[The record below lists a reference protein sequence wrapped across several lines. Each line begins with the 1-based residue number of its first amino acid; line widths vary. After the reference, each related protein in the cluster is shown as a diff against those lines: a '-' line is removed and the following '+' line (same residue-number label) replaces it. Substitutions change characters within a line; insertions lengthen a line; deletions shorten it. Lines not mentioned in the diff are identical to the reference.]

1 MKNVLQ
7 WIVAFLSLF
16 FSLQLSAQQT
26 TTNVQGVP
34 LFSVQDCINYAFQN
48 TGTIKNAVLE
58 QGISQAKVGEIIS
71 MGLPQLDIEGQLVDN
86 VKIQKAFLPVEIM
99 GDNAPPGSQPGDFV
113 GVQFSPQYT
122 TNAQLKLNQLLFDGT
137 FFIGVQA
144 AKVYTE
150 LASKELIRSKIDVAE
165 SVTQAYYYVLVQRE
179 FLKLIIENREILE
192 GLYNETK
199 AMYEAG
205 MVEETELN
213 RIEVNYNSMVIQ
225 ETQSKQMNVIA
236 EKLLKFQMGM
246 DINSPLALA
255 EKLED
260 FRDFIVTPTDLA
272 VAKNRIEYSILQTN
286 IKLNEYDIKSI
297 QAEYW
302 PKLYAFAGYGFNA
315 GGNGFVT
322 QFDQAGD
329 FGNVGVSLSI
339 SLFDGLGRQKR
350 VEQRKLKG
358 QQLFN
363 TRIDLERQIS
373 IEQEQS
379 RIVYETNMATL
390 NLQEKN
396 MGVAE
401 KVYTNTQIKFKNGVG
416 SSVEVTTSSQD
427 YAAAA
432 NTFYNSLYEV
442 LIAKLSYEKANGR
455 LLEYVDSEDFEKDQK
470 TLKLNNEK

>member
-7 WIVAFLSLF
+7 WIVASLSLF

-26 TTNVQGVP
+26 TTNENGVP
-34 LFSVQDCINYAFQN
+34 LYSVQDCINYAFQN

-71 MGLPQLDIEGQLVDN
+71 IGLPQISFEGQLVDN
-86 VKIQKAFLPVEIM
+86 VKIQKAFLPGNAFDPAGDPNETVAVEF
-99 GDNAPPGSQPGDFV
+99 GTKYNSNLQLQASQ
-113 GVQFSPQYT
+113 
-122 TNAQLKLNQLLFDGT
+122 LIFDGT

-144 AKVYTE
+144 AKVYNE

-165 SVTQAYYYVLVQRE
+165 AVTQAYYYVLVQRE

-213 RIEVNYNSMVIQ
+213 RIEVSYNSMVIS

-246 DINSPLALA
+246 DINSSIELA

-286 IKLNEYDIKSI
+286 IKLNDYDIRSTK
-297 QAEYW
+297 AEYW
-302 PKLYAFAGYGFNA
+302 PKLYAFGGYGFNT
-315 GGNGFVT
+315 GGQELPGLYSNG
-322 QFDQAGD
+322 GD
-329 FGNVGVSLSI
+329 FGNIGLTLSLNV
-339 SLFDGLGRQKR
+339 FDGFARQK
-350 VEQRKLKG
+350 VIEQKKLKG
-358 QQLFN
+358 QQLLN

-401 KVYTNTQIKFKNGVG
+401 KVYTNTQVKFKNGVG

-427 YAAAA
+427 YATAA
-432 NTFYNSLYEV
+432 NEFYNSLYEV
-442 LIAKLSYEKANGR
+442 LIAKLSFEKANGR
-455 LLEYVDSEDFEKDQK
+455 LLEYVDSEDFEKDK
-470 TLKLNNEK
+470 EILKLNNERK

>member
-71 MGLPQLDIEGQLVDN
+71 IGLPQIDFEGQLIDN
-86 VKIQKAFLPVEIM
+86 VKIQRVFIP
-99 GDNAPPGSQPGDFV
+99 SDFTDPNSDII
-113 GVQFSPQYT
+113 GAEFGTKYNSSL
-122 TNAQLKLNQLLFDGT
+122 QLKASQLIFDGT

-165 SVTQAYYYVLVQRE
+165 AVTQAYYYVLVQRE
-179 FLKLIIENREILE
+179 FLDLIIENREILE

-246 DINSPLALA
+246 DINASMELA

-286 IKLNEYDIKSI
+286 IKLNDFDIRSTK
-297 QAEYW
+297 AEYW
-302 PKLYAFAGYGFNA
+302 PKLYAFGGYGFNA
-315 GGNGFVT
+315 GGRELQGLY
-322 QFDQAGD
+322 DDGGD
-329 FGNVGVSLSI
+329 FANIGITLSLKV
-339 SLFDGLGRQKR
+339 FDGFSRKKIIEQK
-350 VEQRKLKG
+350 KLKG
-358 QQLFN
+358 QQLLN

>member
-7 WIVAFLSLF
+7 WIVASLSLF

-26 TTNVQGVP
+26 TTNENGVP
-34 LFSVQDCINYAFQN
+34 LYSVQDCINYAFQN

-71 MGLPQLDIEGQLVDN
+71 IGLPQINFEGQLIDN
-86 VKIQKAFLPVEIM
+86 VKIQKAFLPGNAFDPAGDPNEINAVEF
-99 GDNAPPGSQPGDFV
+99 GTKYNSNLQLQASQ
-113 GVQFSPQYT
+113 
-122 TNAQLKLNQLLFDGT
+122 LIFDGT

-144 AKVYTE
+144 AKVYNE

-165 SVTQAYYYVLVQRE
+165 AVTQAYYYVLVQRE
-179 FLKLIIENREILE
+179 FLKLIIENRQILE

-213 RIEVNYNSMVIQ
+213 RIEVSYNSMVIQ
-225 ETQSKQMNVIA
+225 ETQSTQMNVIA

-246 DINSPLALA
+246 DINSSIALA
-255 EKLED
+255 EELED

-272 VAKNRIEYSILQTN
+272 VAKNRIEYSILNTN
-286 IKLNEYDIKSI
+286 IKLNDYDIRSTK
-297 QAEYW
+297 AEYW
-302 PKLYAFAGYGFNA
+302 PKLYAFGGYGFNT
-315 GGNGFVT
+315 GGQQLSGLYGNG
-322 QFDQAGD
+322 GD
-329 FGNVGVSLSI
+329 FGNIGLTLSLNV
-339 SLFDGLGRQKR
+339 FDGFARQKII
-350 VEQRKLKG
+350 EQKKLKG
-358 QQLFN
+358 QQLLN

-401 KVYTNTQIKFKNGVG
+401 KVYTNTQVKFRNGVG

-427 YAAAA
+427 FATAA
-432 NTFYNSLYEV
+432 NEFYNSLYEV
-442 LIAKLSYEKANGR
+442 LIAKLSFEKANGR
-455 LLEYVDSEDFEKDQK
+455 LLEYVDSEDFEKDK
-470 TLKLNNEK
+470 EILKLNNER